1 MFLSKTEQLF
11 PVSGPWCT
19 LWGPCALKRPSG
31 FQAKRI
37 SDLKKIEKYVEIFIF
52 CCGFKK
58 CVFVE
63 NGVIFAIFFVFPLGI
78 PF

>member
-1 MFLSKTEQLF
+1 MVSPELFEKIAIYLVFGGVWALTEI
-11 PVSGPWCT
+11 PGPNRQ
-19 LWGPCALKRPSG
+19 KN
-31 FQAKRI
+31 
-37 SDLKKIEKYVEIFIF
+37 SDPKKIEKHVETFIF

-63 NGVIFAIFFVFPLGI
+63 NGAIFAIFSPFALGA